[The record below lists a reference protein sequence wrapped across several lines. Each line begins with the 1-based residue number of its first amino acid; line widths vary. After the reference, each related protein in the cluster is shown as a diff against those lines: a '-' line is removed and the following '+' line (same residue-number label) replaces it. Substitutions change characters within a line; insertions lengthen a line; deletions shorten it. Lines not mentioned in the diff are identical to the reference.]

1 MLCKIS
7 RRVPC
12 LLLAPAG
19 PKQSSVVT
27 ARVLSPCA
35 RAVLCIRSCLKTDAG
50 KGKTQLLYPKNLV
63 VSLVNVVLLL
73 DMGQFYQIMQRAPT

>member
-19 PKQSSVVT
+19 PEQSLVT
-27 ARVLSPCA
+27 ACVLSPCA
-35 RAVLCIRSCLKTDAG
+35 RAVLCVGSYLKTDAG
-50 KGKTQLLYPKNLV
+50 KGKTQLLYPKNLM

>member
-12 LLLAPAG
+12 LLVAPGG
-19 PKQSSVVT
+19 PEQSSVVT
-27 ARVLSPCA
+27 AHVLSPCA
-35 RAVLCIRSCLKTDAG
+35 RAVRCIRRCLKTDAG
-50 KGKTQLLYPKNLV
+50 KGKTQLLYTKTLV

>member
-19 PKQSSVVT
+19 PEQSLVT

-35 RAVLCIRSCLKTDAG
+35 RAVLCVGSYLKTDAG
-50 KGKTQLLYPKNLV
+50 KGKTQLLYPKNLM
-63 VSLVNVVLLL
+63 VSSVNVVLLL